1 MESYHQLLA
10 ISVSAFLLP
19 VICLWILA
27 ARSNFHKKKGR
38 TPPEPAGAWPLLGH
52 LHLLGADKLQH
63 RTLGAMADKYG
74 PAFCIRL
81 GMKQALVVSSSDI
94 AKQCFTV
101 NDKILSTRPRS
112 VAIEIMSYDR
122 AVLGFSPYGPYWR
135 ELRKLA
141 MVELLSSHRLEV
153 LKNVRDSEVK
163 FFVKEMYEQW
173 VGKGCDSPVL
183 VEMKQKFGDLAMNI
197 IVRIIAG
204 KSYVGSSNEESR
216 RCQKAM
222 GDFMH
227 LVGLFLV
234 SDAIPFLGWL
244 DVINGYRAKMKRSAR
259 EADALFQGW
268 VEEHRQKRLDGRIIL
283 GEQDFIDVMM
293 TAMEDTGP
301 LSDYDS
307 DTVIKATCLSM
318 ILGGN
323 DTTVATLTW
332 ALALLLNNRHVLK
345 KAQDELD
352 IHVGKQRQVKE
363 SDVKNLVYLQ
373 AIVKET
379 LRLYPALPLSAQR
392 EAMEDCT
399 IAGFNISA
407 GTCLLVNLWKLHR
420 NPDIWPD
427 PLEFQ
432 PERFLADRKDLDVR
446 GHHFELIPFG
456 AGRRICPGITFA
468 LQVLHLT
475 LASLLHGFE
484 LGTVSDL
491 KVDMTESPGLTV
503 PKATPLEVLLTPRF
517 PSMFYNC

>member
-1 MESYHQLLA
+1 MKFYLQLLA
-10 ISVSAFLLP
+10 LSLSGLLLP
-19 VICLWILA
+19 LVCLWILK

-52 LHLLGADKLQH
+52 LHLLGADKLLH
-63 RTLGAMADKYG
+63 RTLGAMADNYG

-81 GMKQALVVSSSDI
+81 GMKKALVVSSSEI
-94 AKQCFTV
+94 AKQCFIE

-112 VAIEIMSYDR
+112 VALEIMSYDH

-135 ELRKLA
+135 EVRKLA

-153 LKNVRDSEVK
+153 LKHVRDSEVK

-204 KSYVGSSNEESR
+204 KMYAGSSNEESR

-234 SDAIPFLGWL
+234 SDAIPFLSWL
-244 DVINGYRAKMKRSAR
+244 DVINGYHAEMKRSAR

-268 VEEHRQKRLDGRIIL
+268 VDEHRQKRLNGSISPED
-283 GEQDFIDVMM
+283 QDFIDVMM
-293 TAMEDTGP
+293 GALEETNGHYGRD
-301 LSDYDS
+301 LDS
-307 DTVIKATCLSM
+307 VIKATCLSM

-332 ALALLLNNRHVLK
+332 ALTLLLNNRQVLK

-352 IHVGKQRQVKE
+352 IHVGKQRQVNE
-363 SDVKNLVYLQ
+363 SDIKNLVYLQ

-379 LRLYPALPLSAQR
+379 LRLYPALPLSVHR

-399 IAGFNISA
+399 IAGFNIPA
-407 GTCLLVNLWKLHR
+407 GTRLLVNLWKLQR
-420 NPDIWPD
+420 DPDIWSN
-427 PLEFQ
+427 PLEFR
-432 PERFLADRKDLDVR
+432 PERFCMDQRDFDVR

-475 LASLLHGFE
+475 LARLLHGFE
-484 LGTVSDL
+484 LGTVSDM

-503 PKATPLEVLLTPRF
+503 PKATPLEVLLTPKL
-517 PSMFYNC
+517 PSMLYNC